1 MLRFFRFFA
10 ANIIRMKQLVIIVAA
25 TLMLAACGTQTTKET
40 TKEMNKLT
48 FTTEQAALMS
58 AIACNEAKAA
68 RGEHHAIE
76 RLPQNLLE
84 TPAFADGVK
93 RHHVDQKLV
102 AVLVALEF
110 YDRNPLH
117 TLIYYK
123 ESFLRLQM

>member
-25 TLMLAACGTQTTKET
+25 TLMLAACGTQPTQKTA
-40 TKEMNKLT
+40 KEMNTLT

-76 RLPQNLLE
+76 RLPQNLLA
-84 TPAFADGVK
+84 PPCFCG
-93 RHHVDQKLV
+93 
-102 AVLVALEF
+102 
-110 YDRNPLH
+110 
-117 TLIYYK
+117 
-123 ESFLRLQM
+123 